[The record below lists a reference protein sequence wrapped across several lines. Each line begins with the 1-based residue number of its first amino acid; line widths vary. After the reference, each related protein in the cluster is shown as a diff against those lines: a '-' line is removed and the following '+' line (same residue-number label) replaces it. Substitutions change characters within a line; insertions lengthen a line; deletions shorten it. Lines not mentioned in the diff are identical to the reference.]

1 MTIQEIINTYGIAL
15 AAIYLVITLPMVYI
29 ATKNEKKPFLLRWVI
44 LIVLLPVIGV
54 VLYLATYFTR
64 KKHKKQFEDLLSGG
78 SVEKNTDHN
87 SQKNTLGI
95 PQEVLTHILECLNNF
110 EKEEEYLESDITLIN
125 LAEAFD
131 TDSKYLSK
139 VIKTN
144 KKKNFKAYL
153 NTLRID
159 YLVEKIRSGDDLMKY
174 TSKAAARQL
183 GFSSTTAFSLAFLK
197 RTGMYHYPF
206 VEQFETDE
214 EEEQW
219 AF

>member
-1 MTIQEIINTYGIAL
+1 MIIQEIINSYGITL
-15 AAIYLVITLPMVYI
+15 AAIYLAITLPMVYI
-29 ATKNEKKPFLLRWVI
+29 ARRNEEKPFLLRWVI
-44 LIVLLPVIGV
+44 LIILLPVIGV
-54 VLYLATYFTR
+54 VLYLVTYFTR
-64 KKHKKQFEDLLSGG
+64 KKHKKQFDVLLSSESG
-78 SVEKNTDHN
+78 EKNTDHN

-95 PQEVLTHILECLNNF
+95 PQEVVTHILECLDIF
-110 EKEEEYLESDITLIN
+110 EKEEEYLEPDITLIN

-131 TDSKYLSK
+131 TDSKYLNR
-139 VIKTN
+139 VIKTY

-183 GFSSTTAFSLAFLK
+183 GFSSTTSFSLAFLR